1 MFIIV
6 KIVFRHNEMLVEKT
20 IYPFYT
26 TVIILD
32 GVIWSCVK

>member
-6 KIVFRHNEMLVEKT
+6 RIVFRHNEMLVEKN

-26 TVIILD
+26 KVIILD